1 MTPGQKDVAKQLVD
15 AFSGDPAQAIR
26 ELALE
31 HHVAVAWI
39 DRSIM
44 DVFLRERRGTPLTD
58 EEWARL
64 RPQLEDYDLYV
75 STLMVDQDTD
85 DTIENVFIRH
95 ILRRARV
102 LTTAPDDQKDRD
114 EET

>member
-15 AFSGDPAQAIR
+15 AYGGDPAEAIR
-26 ELALE
+26 ELAHE

-39 DRSIM
+39 DRSIISA
-44 DVFLRERRGTPLTD
+44 FLRERRDTPLTD

-64 RPQLEDYDLYV
+64 RPHLEDYDFYV

-95 ILRRARV
+95 ILRRARI
-102 LTTAPDDQKDRD
+102 LTTAPDEQKDQN